1 MSPRETI
8 QRVRSVRLV
17 APDDPDYL
25 AAMAEQALAH
35 RRFGPKDVQSATY
48 RVSGRVEMAVR
59 GWLAERVPILAER
72 VIGAQV
78 LYRGERSYT
87 TLFLELDAVQGR
99 DGIPSRVFE
108 VKFTSNAA
116 ALRRGF
122 AQLARASSLL
132 EARYDRIDTAVV
144 LVQAQHGPLVIDDPR
159 LEDVVPVDP
168 ETLADDGALPPRAL
182 LCLDPESLLPFLG
195 EEDRALLQAAREE
208 GDANVLARLERS
220 AAIGRGEEVALP
232 APSARPGA
240 TLSFG
245 DEPAGVDGELADSP
259 FAALRGLA
267 GGGGRPGRGGATGG

>member
-1 MSPRETI
+1 V
-8 QRVRSVRLV
+8 QLL
-17 APDDPDYL
+17 APDDPAYL

-59 GWLAERVPILAER
+59 GWLAERVPILPER

-87 TLFLELDAVQGR
+87 ALFLELDAVQGR
-99 DGIPSRVFE
+99 DGIPTRVFE

-132 EARYDRIDTAVV
+132 ETRYDRIDTAVV

-168 ETLADDGALPPRAL
+168 ESLVGDGALPPRAL
-182 LCLDPESLLPFLG
+182 LRLDPEWLVPFLG
-195 EEDRALLQAAREE
+195 EEDRALLQAARQE

-220 AAIGRGEEVALP
+220 AAIERGEEVALP
-232 APSARPGA
+232 VPPARSGV

-245 DEPAGVDGELADSP
+245 DGSEGADDELADSP
-259 FAALRGLA
+259 FAALRSLA
-267 GGGGRPGRGGATGG
+267 GGGGPERGGATDG